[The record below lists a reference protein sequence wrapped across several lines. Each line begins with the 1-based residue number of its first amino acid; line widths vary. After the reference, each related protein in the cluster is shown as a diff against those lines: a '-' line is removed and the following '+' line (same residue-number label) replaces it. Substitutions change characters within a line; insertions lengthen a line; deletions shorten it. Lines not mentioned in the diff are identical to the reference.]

1 MALKNTVKGI
11 QDLLS
16 SITSDLQKA
25 ENGNKAASQRVRTG
39 TIKLEK
45 IAKVYRKE
53 SISDEKKNKGKKAPK
68 ATAKKA
74 AAPKHKAA
82 AKPAAHKAAAAKPK
96 KKAGATKATVKPSP
110 LAAKR
115 PTAKLPSK
123 KAKAKSWLF

>member
-1 MALKNTVKGI
+1 MALKNTIKGI
-11 QDLLS
+11 QDLLAG
-16 SITSDLQKA
+16 ITSDLQKA

-53 SISDEKKNKGKKAPK
+53 SIADEKKNKGKKTP
-68 ATAKKA
+68 KA
-74 AAPKHKAA
+74 AAPKKHAPAKHAKAA
-82 AKPAAHKAAAAKPK
+82 SKPAKAAAKPK
-96 KKAGATKATVKPSP
+96 KKAVAHKATVKSHP